1 MAKRVCYIH
10 IGPHKTGT
18 SSIQW
23 FLKEHR
29 LEFLRYGYF
38 VPESGAKHG
47 AHEGLA
53 RKLCGQELREH
64 QQSAAT
70 DFARALDATP
80 SEAVIVSAEVLG
92 ELLRNRDY
100 AREFFTRI
108 RELNLAP
115 KLVLFP
121 RNQSQQ
127 INSLYSSVV
136 RRFRVSK
143 PFEAF
148 VQEVTGRSTFR
159 WSPLIELADAND
171 AELIVRP
178 FTRQTFTHGVVPEFL
193 QVLGLDPSQFRGTNV
208 RRNENAGP
216 FTVSVARSLLRLI
229 GRTGHQLKW
238 LQAVRCRTK
247 LAAYLEESGWA
258 DSDYRGLTT
267 ALARQIES
275 EFRPDND
282 VFAQQI
288 WGRPWAEVFAEDILQ
303 EFTPNDFEMR
313 PPDESTERQ
322 LRHAVREMLPIVEE
336 VLLDP
341 ALAVE
346 APWND
351 VLARAG

>member
-1 MAKRVCYIH
+1 
-10 IGPHKTGT
+10 
-18 SSIQW
+18 
-23 FLKEHR
+23 
-29 LEFLRYGYF
+29 
-38 VPESGAKHG
+38 
-47 AHEGLA
+47 
-53 RKLCGQELREH
+53 
-64 QQSAAT
+64 
-70 DFARALDATP
+70 
-80 SEAVIVSAEVLG
+80 
-92 ELLRNRDY
+92 
-100 AREFFTRI
+100 
-108 RELNLAP
+108 
-115 KLVLFP
+115 
-121 RNQSQQ
+121 
-127 INSLYSSVV
+127 
-136 RRFRVSK
+136 
-143 PFEAF
+143 
-148 VQEVTGRSTFR
+148 
-159 WSPLIELADAND
+159 
-171 AELIVRP
+171 
-178 FTRQTFTHGVVPEFL
+178 VPEFL

-208 RRNENAGP
+208 RRNENTGP
-216 FTVSVARSLLRLI
+216 FAVSVARSLLRLI